1 MTHDE
6 ILDELAKRGL
16 VDGNIAERLSAA
28 HRRELEEREHVAEEH
43 ATEHAEAV
51 ARDNCR
57 DCVLQHPYHD
67 FGGAGVATVHHFEV
81 RETVAG
87 RWNLVATFTDPH
99 RAAEYAERIAREG
112 GAA

>member
-16 VDGNIAERLSAA
+16 VDGNIVESLSAE
-28 HRRELEEREHVAEEH
+28 HRRELEEREREAEEH

-51 ARDNCR
+51 AHDNCR
-57 DCVLQHPYHD
+57 DCILRHPYRD
-67 FGGAGVATVHHFEV
+67 FGGAGVATLHKYEV

-87 RWNLVATFTDPH
+87 RCNLVATFTDPN
-99 RAAEYAERIAREG
+99 RAEEYAARIARE
-112 GAA
+112 AQP

>member
-16 VDGNIAERLSAA
+16 IDGNIVERLSAA
-28 HRRELEEREHVAEEH
+28 HRRELEEREREAEEH
-43 ATEHAEAV
+43 ATEHAEGV

-57 DCVLQHPYHD
+57 DCILRHPYRD
-67 FGGAGVATVHHFEV
+67 FGGAGVATLHKYEV

-87 RWNLVATFTDPH
+87 RCNLVATFTDPN
-99 RAAEYAERIAREG
+99 RAEEYAARIAREG
-112 GAA
+112 QP